1 MPIDRIKRYSTLA
14 LLQAA
19 PRRMSA
25 ASNAPGVELAF
36 VDGVGLFVRDKD
48 GTTWTVPAASGLTS
62 GAVITG
68 YKEVTITT
76 AELLALRATPKTLV
90 AAPGAGLML
99 EFVSIVLFLDWN
111 TIGYTE
117 TADNIVVRYT
127 DGSGVIVSQA
137 IEATGFIDQI
147 ADTMTVGLP
156 KIDPIA
162 AKTGCENKALVLHNS
177 GDGEWAAGNSP
188 VRAKIS
194 YAIHVTGW

>member
-1 MPIDRIKRYSTLA
+1 MAIDRIRRYTTLA
-14 LLQAA
+14 AMQAA
-19 PRRMSA
+19 PRRMA
-25 ASNAPGVELAF
+25 AGATGVEIAF
-36 VDGVGLFVRDKD
+36 VDGVGLFIRDKD
-48 GTTWTVPAASGLTS
+48 ATTWTVPAASGLTS

-90 AAPGAGLML
+90 AAPGAGLFL
-99 EFVSIVLFLDWN
+99 EFVSLALLLDFN

-117 TADNIVVRYT
+117 TADNAAVRYT

-137 IEATGFIDQI
+137 IEMTGFIDQV
-147 ADTMTVGLP
+147 ADTMTMGLP

-162 AKTGCENKALVLHNS
+162 AKAGCENKALVLHNT

-194 YAIHVTGW
+194 YAVHVTGW